1 MFKEYTNN
9 MIRDD
14 LQKVKAMVPKEND
27 FAWLPFSKRIKRRKV
42 KLTRVNHF
50 DWCPMRR
57 GSPRILHTLEIERD
71 LSQSL
76 CLMPIIQEDQVIV
89 QKEWNEIK
97 IN

>member
-1 MFKEYTNN
+1 
-9 MIRDD
+9 
-14 LQKVKAMVPKEND
+14 
-27 FAWLPFSKRIKRRKV
+27 
-42 KLTRVNHF
+42 
-50 DWCPMRR
+50 MRR
-57 GSPRILHTLEIERD
+57 GSPGILHTLEIESD

>member
-1 MFKEYTNN
+1 

-14 LQKVKAMVPKEND
+14 LQNVESESDGAQREWFCLNS
-27 FAWLPFSKRIKRRKV
+27 FSKRIKRRKV

-50 DWCPMRR
+50 DWCPMRW
-57 GSPRILHTLEIERD
+57 GSPGILRALEIESE
-71 LSQSL
+71 LSQSI

-89 QKEWNEIK
+89 QKGWNEIK

>member
-1 MFKEYTNN
+1 
-9 MIRDD
+9 
-14 LQKVKAMVPKEND
+14 
-27 FAWLPFSKRIKRRKV
+27 
-42 KLTRVNHF
+42 
-50 DWCPMRR
+50 MRR
-57 GSPRILHTLEIERD
+57 GLPGILHTLEIESD

>member
-1 MFKEYTNN
+1 
-9 MIRDD
+9 
-14 LQKVKAMVPKEND
+14 
-27 FAWLPFSKRIKRRKV
+27 
-42 KLTRVNHF
+42 
-50 DWCPMRR
+50 MRWT
-57 GSPRILHTLEIERD
+57 SPGILHTLEIKSD